1 MSPERYDVVIVGG
14 GIMGAST
21 AFHLRTVHGKS
32 VALLERGFVGAG
44 ASGVNF
50 GNVRRQGRFLP
61 QIPLSHRS
69 RAIWGR
75 LPELLGEDCEFLPTG
90 GLRVAYTPQDM
101 AVIEKHVAE
110 AREWDLHLEI
120 LGQNVLRDRWPW
132 LGPDVIGASLSPE
145 DGHAN
150 PRLAAP
156 AFGRAARRA
165 GAVIHEH
172 CEVADIEREPTGFR
186 VTARTGLEVRGEVLL
201 NSAGFWGSRI
211 AAQFGEPVPIVARG
225 PQMAVTEPLPYFI
238 EPVLGGVSADIYL
251 RQVKRGN
258 VVYGGGLRGPV
269 QTDPPRARP
278 TPDLSMAQ
286 WGRLLRFV
294 PALAGV
300 QVIRT
305 WTGVEGYLEDDI
317 PVMGESATTPG
328 LFHAFGFCG
337 HGFQLGPGVGA
348 VMAELMATG
357 RTSTPIEPF
366 HIRRFAGRTVAQAAE
381 PPPTG

>member
-1 MSPERYDVVIVGG
+1 MSLERYDVVIIGG
-14 GIMGAST
+14 GIMGAAT
-21 AFHLRTVHGKS
+21 AFFLRTLHGKS
-32 VALLERGFVGAG
+32 VVLLERGFVGAG

-69 RAIWGR
+69 REIWGR

-90 GLRVAYTPQDM
+90 GLRVAYSQADM

-110 AREWDLHLEI
+110 ARDWDLHLDL
-120 LGQNVLRDRWPW
+120 LGQNAMRSRWPW
-132 LGPDVIGASLSPE
+132 LGPDVVGASLSPE

-150 PRLAAP
+150 PRLVAP

-172 CEVADIEREPTGFR
+172 CEVADIQREASGFR
-186 VTARTGLEVRGEVLL
+186 VTTRTGLAVRGEVLL

-211 AAQFGEPVPIVARG
+211 AEAFGEPVPIVARG
-225 PQMAVTEPLPYFI
+225 PQMAVTEPLPYFM
-238 EPVLGGVSADIYL
+238 EPVLGGVSSNIYL

-278 TPDLSMAQ
+278 TPDLSMSQ
-286 WGRLLRFV
+286 WGRVLRFV

-317 PVMGESATTPG
+317 PVMGESGTTPG

-348 VMAELMATG
+348 VMAELLATG

-366 HIRRFAGRTVAQAAE
+366 HIRRFAGRQAGGASE
-381 PPPTG
+381 PAPAG